1 MAGFDAGSPR
11 GGSCGTG
18 CCQHRSPCCSLL
30 APVAMLSAF
39 LAGACLSDGWLMNW
53 GYGYLWERRIA
64 YFTHVTVLIG
74 KAWRHLV
81 RSMYRHQIHK
91 RTSSKIVVI
100 FTDLSPS
107 TPLSPGNKTTDPGI
121 SFWGRERGR
130 KNMTLSLI
138 TFIKCSPKHNLFH
151 TSTLTSKVSCTVSSE
166 KLTILQVKKKRDL
179 CSDDWRALLTSALTW
194 DVCQFICFLFV

>member
-74 KAWRHLV
+74 KVWRHLV

-138 TFIKCSPKHNLFH
+138 TFMKCSTKHNLFH
-151 TSTLTSKVSCTVSSE
+151 KHFDIKSLMHCFIWETNNLAS
-166 KLTILQVKKKRDL
+166 KKKPDL
-179 CSDDWRALLTSALTW
+179 CSDDWRALLISAPTW